1 MNSRNTQT
9 RVKYKD
15 EIMRFIKTMALII
28 FAGAAVGWLGYSFW
42 LAYQPVP
49 AIIQGQIE
57 AQQYNISS
65 KVAGRIDKIM
75 VKKGDLVEKGQLIF
89 TIFSPEIEAK
99 LIQAK
104 AGRDAADAM
113 SEQAQE
119 GARSQEIRA
128 AKDQWQQAKAAAD
141 LLEKTYQ
148 RIENLY
154 RDGVLPE
161 QKRDEV
167 YTQMQAARFR
177 ENGALQLYH
186 MAREGAREGT
196 KKAAAGK
203 AKMAA
208 GAVAE
213 VEAYAAETRIDSWH
227 NGEVSQILLQS
238 GELAPQ
244 GFPIV
249 SILDMNDCWAVFHI
263 REDMLKEYPKGQEIL
278 VQIPALGE
286 KKYPFIIRHVAVMG
300 DFATWRATNTRKGF
314 DMRTFEVEARPVNPI
329 DGLRVGMG
337 VLLAQ

>member
-1 MNSRNTQT
+1 
-9 RVKYKD
+9 
-15 EIMRFIKTMALII
+15 MRFIKISALVL
-28 FAGAAVGWLGYSFW
+28 FSGAMVGWLCYNFW

-49 AIIQGQIE
+49 VMVQGQIE

-75 VKKGDLVEKGQLIF
+75 VKKGDRVTKGQLIF
-89 TIFSPEIEAK
+89 TLYSPEIEAK
-99 LIQAK
+99 LTQAR
-104 AGRDAADAM
+104 ASRDAADAM
-113 SEQAQE
+113 SEQAQK
-119 GARSQEIRA
+119 GARSQEITA
-128 AKDQWQQAKAAAD
+128 ARDRWQQAKAAAD

-154 RDGVLPE
+154 RDGVMPE

-167 YTQMQAARFR
+167 YAQMQAARFT
-177 ENGALQLYH
+177 ENGALQLYG
-186 MAREGAREGT
+186 MAREGAREET

-213 VEAYAAETRIDSWH
+213 VEAYAADTRIDSWH
-227 NGEVSQILLQS
+227 DGEVSQILLQS
-238 GELAPQ
+238 GELAPP

-249 SILDMNDCWAVFHI
+249 SILDMNDSWAIFHI
-263 REDMLKEYPKGQEIL
+263 REDLLSQYPKGRQIL

-286 KKYPFIIRHVAVMG
+286 KKYPFIIGHVAVMG
-300 DFATWRATNTRKGF
+300 DFATWRATNTQKGF
-314 DMRTFEVEARPVNPI
+314 DMRTFEIEARPAKPI

-337 VLLAQ
+337 VLLVQ